1 MQASFFRHHN
11 CNTTDTQLK
20 YKSRAAQLYRDKLH
34 GESNKAMRVHGTK
47 LFINAP
53 QSSKNDDED
62 EENKMKEDEADF
74 FEKHSEGAPFI
85 EASRNVSLAKSVAVR
100 ILLFINFFLFHLI
113 HSLSCLNLILHNTIN
128 FQFCRVFA
136 LAVVYKKIPSLPY
149 RQNPRSPSQALKT
162 VIKVLQT

>member
-1 MQASFFRHHN
+1 MGEAMLMRHPFFRHHN
-11 CNTTDTQLK
+11 CNMTDTQLK

-85 EASRNVSLAKSVAVR
+85 EAKSEKSIASSENSDQGAPNVEAV
-100 ILLFINFFLFHLI
+100 
-113 HSLSCLNLILHNTIN
+113 
-128 FQFCRVFA
+128 
-136 LAVVYKKIPSLPY
+136 
-149 RQNPRSPSQALKT
+149 
-162 VIKVLQT
+162 